1 MTPEAQDVLRVR
13 CGGNPGAGREDVQ
26 AHSNWSRRDSVIAV
40 ANMTTVK
47 IVGRVRLSIDALP
60 LRITSANQTSWA
72 VMATA
77 RAASAHGRDRS
88 NADVLMPA

>member
-1 MTPEAQDVLRVR
+1 MA
-13 CGGNPGAGREDVQ
+13 
-26 AHSNWSRRDSVIAV
+26 
-40 ANMTTVK
+40 TVK
-47 IVGRVRLSIDALP
+47 IVGRVRLSIDEPP

-72 VMATA
+72 AMATA